1 MPALHGAVSRFP
13 RVLVKALQSLGMW
26 SAAASGRGRRTM
38 PGDFSQ
44 GDFSN
49 GCWPNFNC
57 LPQLSA
63 VIVIQTTGE

>member
-38 PGDFSQ
+38 PGDFSHRRR
-44 GDFSN
+44 
-49 GCWPNFNC
+49 PNFNC
-57 LPQLSA
+57 LQQLSD
-63 VIVIQTTGE
+63 VIAIQTTGE